1 MILVPDDISERH
13 TDSWKEPMTGSGSEK
28 TQTEIIKT
36 VQTPGDAASR
46 LDTELSNILRSEK
59 FHDDADK
66 WKQYL
71 QVLQRYL
78 FLTGMK
84 HSSFNEPNVAETA
97 SASLQNQSMNDDV
110 IVKSVPLLYKR
121 KADSLVGYLRNTS
134 EIADRVRWDQQ
145 GRMILDGVLKPDFNI
160 IDLINDSVRF
170 RKSFTAKGREEFIK
184 ILRASAIPREFIG
197 NQQMW
202 DSLPLESNRRARSD
216 STDTDGENNVEE
228 RVTRAEKRRKPIS
241 SSRFHK
247 WIRFE
252 NNRRRAERK

>member
-1 MILVPDDISERH
+1 MILVPADTSERH
-13 TDSWKEPMTGSGSEK
+13 TDSWKEPMIGSGSEK
-28 TQTEIIKT
+28 PKNEIIKT

-46 LDTELSNILRSEK
+46 LDTELSNILRSTK

-78 FLTGMK
+78 FLVGMK
-84 HSSFNEPNVAETA
+84 HSSFNDTNVAETA

-121 KADSLVGYLRNTS
+121 KADSLVSYLRNTS
-134 EIADRVRWDQQ
+134 EIANRVRWDQQ
-145 GRMILDGVLKPDFNI
+145 GRMILDGVLKPDYNI

-170 RKSFTAKGREEFIK
+170 RKTFRAKGREEFIN

-197 NQQMW
+197 NQQLW
-202 DSLPLESNRRARSD
+202 DSRPLQSYKRTRSN

-228 RVTRAEKRRKPIS
+228 RVTHAEKRRKIIL
-241 SSRFHK
+241 SRPSRK
-247 WIRFE
+247 WLRIA
-252 NNRRRAERK
+252 NK